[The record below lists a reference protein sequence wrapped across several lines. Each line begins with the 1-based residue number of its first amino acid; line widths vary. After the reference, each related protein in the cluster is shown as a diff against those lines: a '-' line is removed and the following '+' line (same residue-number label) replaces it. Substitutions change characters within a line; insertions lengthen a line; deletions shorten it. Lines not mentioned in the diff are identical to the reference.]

1 MFSNILFFVIS
12 AISSFILEVFS
23 IIPILTFFTF
33 FLITSF
39 YLYNSLRNIFK
50 IFFFTE
56 TLLLITVIFL
66 LQMAAIYPNLF
77 VLNFFYSQL
86 ILASAAAEGAL
97 FLGLFSFLYD
107 QQFTNRIN
115 QVTQYSYNKNS
126 FFNKKF

>member
-1 MFSNILFFVIS
+1 MFASFFFFIISVIS
-12 AISSFILEVFS
+12 NFILEVFS
-23 IIPILTFFTF
+23 TIPILTFLTF

-39 YLYNSLRNIFK
+39 YLFNSLKNIFK

-56 TLLLITVIFL
+56 TLLLVIVIFL
-66 LQMAAIYPNLF
+66 LQVAAIYPNLF

-97 FLGLFSFLYD
+97 FLGLFSYLYD

-115 QVTQYSYNKNS
+115 QAKHYSQHKNI
-126 FFNKKF
+126 FF

>member
-1 MFSNILFFVIS
+1 MLSNIVFFFISVIS
-12 AISSFILEVFS
+12 NSILEVFS
-23 IIPILTFFTF
+23 TLPFLIFFFF
-33 FLITSF
+33 FLIISF

-66 LQMAAIYPNLF
+66 LQIAAIYPNLF

-97 FLGLFSFLYD
+97 FLGLFSYLYD
-107 QQFTNRIN
+107 QQFTN
-115 QVTQYSYNKNS
+115 
-126 FFNKKF
+126 